1 MAFFIGLANGVLIK
15 RETNGLLGVFGNESG
30 SGDRVIEGVLMFTST
45 TSPIIA
51 DRLVLQNIN
60 TDSLTLYNGTSV
72 LEKSVMVCDVSDWIY
87 IEGEIENLRG
97 IEGCGCW
104 VGQGWGGVEHYEGQ

>member
-30 SGDRVIEGVLMFTST
+30 SGDRVIEGVSASLPFLVTGLMFTST

-51 DRLVLQNIN
+51 DKLIIQNIY
-60 TDSLTLYNGTSV
+60 TDSLTLYNVTSV
-72 LEKSVMVCDVSDWIY
+72 REKFVMVCDVSD
-87 IEGEIENLRG
+87 
-97 IEGCGCW
+97 
-104 VGQGWGGVEHYEGQ
+104 